1 VRRVLQ
7 FAISCAILAGCT
19 GVSSAA
25 RSGSG
30 TLTVF
35 AASSLTEAFSEI
47 GAAFET
53 ANPGAEVTFSFASSR
68 TLRTQIEAGAPADVF
83 ASASM
88 QEMESLVQA
97 GMVAT
102 GSPRVFLT
110 NQLVVILPSTNPAG
124 IQGLED
130 LAGPGLKLV
139 LAAEEVPVGSY
150 ARQALRKGNAGFGF
164 DFSAQVLANVV
175 SNEDNV
181 RKVVAKVQ
189 LGEADAA
196 IVYASDAVAAPEL
209 KRIEIPADLN
219 VIAQYPIAG
228 LSDSAHASL
237 SKQFVEYVL
246 SPAGQAVLEK
256 WGFGPAD

>member
-7 FAISCAILAGCT
+7 FAVSCAILAGCT

-25 RSGSG
+25 RSGPG

-47 GAAFET
+47 GASFER
-53 ANPGAEVTFSFASSR
+53 ANPGADVTFSFASSR
-68 TLRTQIEAGAPADVF
+68 TLRTQIGAGAPADVF

-88 QEMESLVQA
+88 PEMESLGRA
-97 GMVAT
+97 GMVAA

-110 NQLVVILPSTNPAG
+110 NRLVVILPSTNPAG
-124 IQGLED
+124 IQGLQD
-130 LAGPGLKLV
+130 LSRPGLKLV
-139 LAAEEVPVGSY
+139 LAAEEAPVGNYS
-150 ARQALRKGNAGFGF
+150 RQALQQGNAGLGPEY
-164 DFSAQVLANVV
+164 SRQVLANVV

-181 RKVVAKVQ
+181 KKVVAKVQ

-196 IVYASDAVAAPEL
+196 IVYASDAVAAPDL
-209 KRIEIPADLN
+209 KRIEIPAHMN
-219 VIAQYPIAG
+219 ITAQYPIAA
-228 LSDSAHASL
+228 LSDSDQATLARR
-237 SKQFVEYVL
+237 FVEHVL
-246 SPAGQAVLEK
+246 SPAGQAILGN